1 MSVARRGAEQAGAIF
16 LIVDR
21 KDGRSDLYGPAP
33 QSVFDADGP
42 ADRRF
47 SVLAK
52 GLPGADIA
60 ARMEQELRFDPDLWL
75 IDIEDREGRCFVDLI
90 ADSD

>member
-21 KDGRSDLYGPAP
+21 RDGRLDLYGPAP
-33 QSVFDADGP
+33 QSVFDMDGP

-47 SVLAK
+47 SVLVK
-52 GLPGADIA
+52 GRPDTEVA
-60 ARMEQELRFDPDLWL
+60 ARMEQEIRFDPDLWL
-75 IDIEDREGRCFVDLI
+75 IDIEDREGRCFVDLV

>member
-1 MSVARRGAEQAGAIF
+1 MARRGAEQAGAIF

-21 KDGRSDLYGPAP
+21 RDGRLDLYGPAP
-33 QSVFDADGP
+33 QSAFDMDGP

-47 SVLAK
+47 SVLAT
-52 GLPGADIA
+52 GSSDGNIA
-60 ARMEQELRFDPDLWL
+60 ARMEQEIRFDPDLWL
-75 IDIEDREGRCFVDLI
+75 IDIEDREGRCFVDLV